1 MTMENKNPLRTLY
14 VVQLVTIIILLMLL
28 INTMLPFFGIM
39 PIGGHMQRIGPG
51 GPGISAPG
59 NGGYSSPSN

>member
-1 MTMENKNPLRTLY
+1 MENKNPLRTLY

-28 INTMLPFFGIM
+28 INTTLPFFGIM

-51 GPGISAPG
+51 ISAPG